1 MCGIVGIYLKT
12 KKYEKD
18 LGKFLSGMLD
28 GMATRGPDSAGFAIY
43 TKQNKNKFKYSICLN
58 QLTDK
63 EFKKKISKFLKKITL
78 KTFSDHVILET
89 EEKPE
94 KVLEIL
100 DSKLKEVSLVG
111 YGKSINIFK
120 QTGNPKDVVR
130 KFKLSSFSGTHAI
143 GHTRMATESAIT
155 TQGSHPYSTSEDECL
170 VHNGSLSNH
179 NNIRRSMLD
188 GMATRGPDSAGF
200 AIYTKQNKNKF
211 KYSICLNQ
219 LTDKE
224 FKKKISK
231 FLKKIT
237 LKTFSD
243 HVILE
248 TEEKPKKVLEILDTK
263 LKEVSLV
270 GYGKS
275 INIFKQ
281 TGNPK
286 DVVRKFKL
294 SSFSG
299 THAIGHTRMATES
312 AITTQGSHPYSTSED
327 ECLVHNGSL
336 SNHNNIRRS
345 LKKEG
350 QKFNSENDT
359 EVAAGYISNQISK
372 GENLEETLKNS
383 LKDLDGFYT
392 FIAGTKDG
400 FALLRDE
407 IACKPAVVAETKDYV
422 AVASEFQCMAHLPNV
437 NTAKI
442 FEPKPGIVYHW

>member
-18 LGKFLSGMLD
+18 LGKFLSG
-28 GMATRGPDSAGFAIY
+28 
-43 TKQNKNKFKYSICLN
+43 
-58 QLTDK
+58 
-63 EFKKKISKFLKKITL
+63 
-78 KTFSDHVILET
+78 
-89 EEKPE
+89 
-94 KVLEIL
+94 
-100 DSKLKEVSLVG
+100 
-111 YGKSINIFK
+111 
-120 QTGNPKDVVR
+120 
-130 KFKLSSFSGTHAI
+130 
-143 GHTRMATESAIT
+143 
-155 TQGSHPYSTSEDECL
+155 
-170 VHNGSLSNH
+170 
-179 NNIRRSMLD
+179 MLD

-372 GENLEETLKNS
+372 GENLEQTLKNS